1 LKKEI
6 DKMAKKTLETSDSP
20 QIIVEKVGSDLQVK
34 GWDRSEV
41 LVKSS
46 SDNDIVLEQQDENVI
61 VSCPNDCVLYIPQKS
76 SLEVKHVGSDAR
88 FRSVDDN
95 VTIGK
100 IGTDLSI
107 RDIGSAQIGTVGS
120 DFSARRVRG
129 ALSIK
134 KVGSSA
140 LVQDAGD
147 TDLEVVGNQLIA
159 KRVRGDL
166 RVRQVG
172 SSVIARDIEGQ
183 VSFDNIGGT
192 LHLRDVNGGIHA
204 ILGGAATIDFSP
216 VSWQSYV
223 IQAAGN
229 IRCQIP
235 DDTNAEFDI
244 NCGAHSIRINTS
256 EHKETIKEGSYV
268 FTMGD
273 GDTSVQLTAGGSVN
287 IIGQRTGMGDV
298 DSFEFDFGGEF
309 GSLADEIAEQTTQQI
324 EAQMEL
330 LGEQLNTQLA
340 GLSASLSSS
349 GMSEERM
356 RELQERL
363 ERAKERAESRAAVA
377 SQRAQEKLER
387 KIAAAQR
394 KAERKARTAAAREA
408 RKQRQRSRFSEPNIV
423 IKPAVRPERREPIS
437 EEERMMILQMLQDK
451 KISVEQAETL
461 LSALEG

>member
-1 LKKEI
+1 
-6 DKMAKKTLETSDSP
+6 MAKKTLETSDSP

-34 GWDRSEV
+34 GWDRTEV
-41 LVKSS
+41 FVKSS

-61 VSCPNDCVLYIPQKS
+61 VSCPSDCVLYIPEKS
-76 SLEVKHVGSDAR
+76 NLEVRNVGSDAR
-88 FRSVDDN
+88 FRSIEGN
-95 VTIGK
+95 INIGK

-107 RDIGSAQIGTVGS
+107 KDIGSAQIETVGS
-120 DFSARRVRG
+120 DFYARRVRD

-159 KRVRGDL
+159 KRVRGNL
-166 RVRQVG
+166 KVRQIG
-172 SSVIARDIEGQ
+172 SSVIARDIDGQ
-183 VSFDNIGGT
+183 VTFDNIGGT

-216 VSWQSYV
+216 VSWQAYF

-235 DDTNAEFDI
+235 DDANAEFNI
-244 NCGAHSIRINTS
+244 NCGSHRIRIHTS
-256 EHKETIKEGSYV
+256 EQKETFKEGSYTL
-268 FTMGD
+268 TMGD
-273 GDTSVQLTAGGSVN
+273 GGASVKLTAGGSVN
-287 IIGQRTGMGDV
+287 IVGQRTGMGDAE
-298 DSFEFDFGGEF
+298 SFEFDLGGEF

-330 LGEQLNTQLA
+330 LEEQLSTQLA
-340 GLSASLSSS
+340 GLSASLSST

-356 RELQERL
+356 KELQERL
-363 ERAKERAESRAAVA
+363 ERAKERAESRAASA
-377 SQRAQEKLER
+377 SQRAQEKMER

-394 KAERKARTAAAREA
+394 KAERKARATAAREA
-408 RKQRQRSRFSEPNIV
+408 RKQRQRLKYTEPSVV
-423 IKPAVRPERREPIS
+423 IKPPVRSERREPVS

>member
-1 LKKEI
+1 
-6 DKMAKKTLETSDSP
+6 MAKKTLETSDSP

-46 SDNDIVLEQQDENVI
+46 SDNDIVLEFRDDNVI
-61 VSCPNDCVLYIPQKS
+61 VSCPSDCVLYIPQKS
-76 SLEVKHVGSDAR
+76 NLDVKHVGSDAR
-88 FRSVDDN
+88 FRSIDGSIIVGN
-95 VTIGK
+95 

-120 DFSARRVRG
+120 DFSARRVRDE
-129 ALSIK
+129 LSIK
-134 KVGSSA
+134 KIGSSA

-147 TDLEVVGNQLIA
+147 TDLEVVGNQLVA

-166 RVRQVG
+166 KVRQIG
-172 SSVIARDIEGQ
+172 SSVIARDIDGQ
-183 VSFDNIGGT
+183 VAFDNIGGT

-204 ILGGAATIDFSP
+204 TLGGSATIDFSP
-216 VSWQSYV
+216 VSWQAYK

-235 DDTNAEFDI
+235 DDTNAKINI
-244 NCGAHSIRINTS
+244 NCGAQSIRIHTS
-256 EHKETIKEGSYV
+256 EQKETIKEGSYTL
-268 FTMGD
+268 TMGD
-273 GDTSVQLTAGGSVN
+273 GDASVKLTAGGSVN
-287 IIGQRTGMGDV
+287 IVSQRTGTGDV
-298 DSFEFDFGGEF
+298 DSFEFDFGSEF

-330 LGEQLNTQLA
+330 LEEQLSTQLA
-340 GLSASLSSS
+340 GLSASLGSS

-363 ERAKERAESRAAVA
+363 ERAKERAEARAAIA

-394 KAERKARTAAAREA
+394 RAERKARAAAAREA
-408 RKQRQRSRFSEPNIV
+408 RKQRQRSQYAEPNII
-423 IKPAVRPERREPIS
+423 IKSPIRPERREPVS
-437 EEERMMILQMLQDK
+437 EDERMMILQMLQDN

>member
-1 LKKEI
+1 M
-6 DKMAKKTLETSDSP
+6 D
-20 QIIVEKVGSDLQVK
+20 
-34 GWDRSEV
+34 
-41 LVKSS
+41 
-46 SDNDIVLEQQDENVI
+46 
-61 VSCPNDCVLYIPQKS
+61 
-76 SLEVKHVGSDAR
+76 
-88 FRSVDDN
+88 
-95 VTIGK
+95 
-100 IGTDLSI
+100 
-107 RDIGSAQIGTVGS
+107 
-120 DFSARRVRG
+120 
-129 ALSIK
+129 
-134 KVGSSA
+134 
-140 LVQDAGD
+140 
-147 TDLEVVGNQLIA
+147 VVGNQLIA

-166 RVRQVG
+166 KVGQVG
-172 SSVIARDIEGQ
+172 SSVIARDIDGQ
-183 VSFDNIGGT
+183 VTFDNIGGT

-216 VSWQSYV
+216 VSWQAYF

-235 DDTNAEFDI
+235 DDANAEINI
-244 NCGAHSIRINTS
+244 NCGAHTIRINAP
-256 EHKETIKEGSYV
+256 EQKETIKEGAYIL
-268 FTMGD
+268 TMGD
-273 GDTSVQLTAGGSVN
+273 GGASVKLTAGGSVN
-287 IIGQRTGMGDV
+287 IIRQRTGLGDV

-340 GLSASLSSS
+340 GLSTSLGSS

-363 ERAKERAESRAAVA
+363 ERAKERAESRAASA

-394 KAERKARTAAAREA
+394 KAERKARAAAAREA
-408 RKQRQRSRFSEPNIV
+408 RKQRQRSRYAEPNVV
-423 IKPAVRPERREPIS
+423 IKPPVRSERREPVS
-437 EEERMMILQMLQDK
+437 EEERMMILQMLQDN